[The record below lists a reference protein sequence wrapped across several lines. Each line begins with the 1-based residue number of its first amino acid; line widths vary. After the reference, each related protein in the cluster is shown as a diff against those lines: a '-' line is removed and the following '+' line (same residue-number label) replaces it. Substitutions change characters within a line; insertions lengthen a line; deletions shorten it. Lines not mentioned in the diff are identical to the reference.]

1 MSEMACSL
9 KLVPLVRGDA
19 FLSEADAEAAASA
32 KPKLA
37 QILAMRQEDRKMSRK
52 S

>member
-1 MSEMACSL
+1 MAGSL
-9 KLVPLVRGDA
+9 KLVSLVRGGA

-37 QILAMRQEDRKMSRK
+37 QILAMRLEDREMSRK